1 MAAIISHLEAV
12 AVVKKW
18 FTAVEFSIY
27 LSDCLVRWVVVVGR
41 LKDGMEA
48 IVDAAHIR
56 SLGWRMALIFNN
68 AAMCQTYQSEEEEEG
83 YLPELVKY
91 MNMIFFFPP
100 TAAGSGWSYIYI
112 YIFTKL
118 WMSLQWDKGIFTLPL
133 YTCDKAIIMD
143 CCNTSTD
150 GFKQTFI
157 NSTSG
162 I

>member
-112 YIFTKL
+112 Y
-118 WMSLQWDKGIFTLPL
+118 SQ
-133 YTCDKAIIMD
+133 
-143 CCNTSTD
+143 
-150 GFKQTFI
+150 
-157 NSTSG
+157 NSECHCSG
-162 I
+162 IRGFSLCHCTPAIKQSLWIVVTQAQMDLSKHS